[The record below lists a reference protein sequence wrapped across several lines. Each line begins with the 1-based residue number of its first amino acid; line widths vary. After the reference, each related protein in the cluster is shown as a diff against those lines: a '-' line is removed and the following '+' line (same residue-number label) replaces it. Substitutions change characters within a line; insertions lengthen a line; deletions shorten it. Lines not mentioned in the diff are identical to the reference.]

1 MAEEVTIKE
10 LFKRAGVDSDSERY
24 QELASYIAAHGVYA
38 VDLTDNGSESNT
50 SQTQSH
56 LVLDCIEQELPKHGE
71 KNRNMLGYNENGH
84 LSEFEENNYIVRCS
98 HCNRKYIQE
107 QIEQA
112 PGFREVDDDICPY
125 CHAVNGRSGEVE
137 YFNCK
142 INESEE
148 EK

>member
-1 MAEEVTIKE
+1 MGKE
-10 LFKRAGVDSDSERY
+10 
-24 QELASYIAAHGVYA
+24 
-38 VDLTDNGSESNT
+38 
-50 SQTQSH
+50 
-56 LVLDCIEQELPKHGE
+56 
-71 KNRNMLGYNENGH
+71 NRNMLAYNENGH

-107 QIEQA
+107 QIEQV

-137 YFNCK
+137 YLNCK

-148 EK
+148 EKNASNQNLPGYGLPH